1 LPTGK
6 IGPVV
11 GSVKPLALHPQR
23 VGSLWN
29 LGRNALRGMRSTMST
44 IRRTRPGGYGDK
56 VPGAIQSVERA
67 AAILQ
72 LVAESSAPLGLTD
85 VAQSLDLAKA
95 TAHGLLRTLQDVGFL
110 EQDETTGKYAIGA
123 GLLDLS
129 HARVDPHDL
138 RSHAMNWADSLASRS
153 GEAVRIATFINGV
166 PTIVHH
172 VFRPDDTLQRM
183 EIGERLP
190 VHATAL
196 GKALLAW
203 GGFPYGRPDA
213 DFDRFTQHTVTD
225 PRELTRALVDVRRQ
239 GWSCDVEEHHPGEAS
254 LAAPVRGAVG
264 RVVGAIGIAGPVD
277 RVCDA
282 GGRPRSHLVSQ
293 VTDTAR
299 SVSRDLVTS
308 RR

>member
-1 LPTGK
+1 VQPARRQ
-6 IGPVV
+6 VD
-11 GSVKPLALHPQR
+11 
-23 VGSLWN
+23 
-29 LGRNALRGMRSTMST
+29 NAD
-44 IRRTRPGGYGDK
+44 RTAADGYRDS

-85 VAQSLDLAKA
+85 VAESLDLAKA
-95 TAHGLLRTLQDVGFL
+95 TTHGLLRTLHDVGFL
-110 EQDETTGKYAIGA
+110 EQDQATGKYAIGR
-123 GLLDLS
+123 GLIELS
-129 HARVDPHDL
+129 HARVDPHDV

-153 GEAVRIATFINGV
+153 GEAVRIATFVNGV

-172 VFRPDDTLQRM
+172 VFRPDDTLQRL
-183 EIGERLP
+183 EIGLRVP

-203 GGFPYGRPDA
+203 GGFPRGRPDSE
-213 DFDRFTQHTVTD
+213 FDRFTQHTVTD
-225 PRELTRALVDVRRQ
+225 PRELTRTLVDVRRQ

-254 LAAPVRGAVG
+254 IAAPVRGAVG
-264 RVVGAIGIAGPVD
+264 RVVGAIGVTGPVD
-277 RVCDA
+277 RVCDP
-282 GGRPRSHLVSQ
+282 GGRPRAHLVSQ